1 MNGSQALH
9 LAPVEPDSSEVC
21 SEPANRLMLAVL
33 EEALVTFQT
42 GLDSPRPEARHRF
55 FEVDS
60 WIASQDT
67 DSAFSFENICTSLRI
82 DPEYIR
88 KGLRRM
94 KKLALGGAPG
104 EIAGPGLRR
113 ERIYSRRGWKGQI
126 G

>member
-1 MNGSQALH
+1 
-9 LAPVEPDSSEVC
+9 
-21 SEPANRLMLAVL
+21 MLAVL
-33 EEALVTFQT
+33 EEALVTFQA